1 MKQRKKR
8 RNSKQK
14 ETKKQTTLQEKGK
27 ENETAKDKKFEFSM
41 NGVKELDNKIKQ
53 EQKRYSKR
61 KAQKAIHESIEKKND
76 GYVHDLSFFHLSF
89 GKGWSMM
96 DAKVTGICY
105 QIVCVFEKSFLEHF
119 KERDVDNDG
128 TPDRIDIDDTKNA
141 VQTVG
146 DLNKIKNATSKE
158 IQEENERRTGKKT
171 KSNRHDRGL

>member
-1 MKQRKKR
+1 
-8 RNSKQK
+8 
-14 ETKKQTTLQEKGK
+14 
-27 ENETAKDKKFEFSM
+27 
-41 NGVKELDNKIKQ
+41 
-53 EQKRYSKR
+53 
-61 KAQKAIHESIEKKND
+61 
-76 GYVHDLSFFHLSF
+76 
-89 GKGWSMM
+89 MM

-128 TPDRIDIDDTKNA
+128 TPDRIDINDTKNA